1 VLIFLYGPDTYR
13 SRQKLNEIIEKYKAK
28 HKTGLNFK
36 RLDFNEKDLNEL
48 KNIASSSSMFK
59 EKKMIILE
67 NVFERKTEQLKE
79 IVEYAKKKNFEKD
92 EETAVV
98 FYEKGDPDKRTE
110 LYKFLVKNPNISQ
123 EFKPLENIKL
133 ESWIKKETEQKGGK
147 IDTQTIRKLA
157 ASVGGDLWQM
167 SQEIDKLVLFADKA
181 VIGEKEIDLLV
192 KAKIETNIF
201 NTIDALAQRNKK
213 LALRLLHQHL
223 EEGENEVYLLTM
235 FAYQFR
241 NLLIVKSLEEKGVP
255 YYELAKRTK
264 LHPFV
269 IKKTWAQMKNFS
281 LSELKKIYS
290 KLLELDIAIKTG
302 RIEPKTALD
311 ILVMGI

>member
-1 VLIFLYGPDTYR
+1 MIIFLYGTDTYR
-13 SRQKLNEIIEKYKAK
+13 SREKLNEIINKYKAK

-36 RLDFNEKDLNEL
+36 RLDFNEKDLRDL
-48 KNIASSSSMFK
+48 KEIASSSPMFK

-67 NVFERKTEQLKE
+67 NVFERKSDWMKELSEYLKKNNYAEDKE
-79 IVEYAKKKNFEKD
+79 IAL
-92 EETAVV
+92 V
-98 FYEKGDPDKRTE
+98 FYEKKDPDKRTE
-110 LYKFLVKNPNISQ
+110 LYKFLIKKPNVSQ
-123 EFKPLENIKL
+123 EFKPLENGKL
-133 ESWIKKETEQKGGK
+133 ENWVKKEIEQRGGK
-147 IDTQTIRKLA
+147 IDQQAVRKLA
-157 ASVGGDLWQM
+157 ASAGGSLWQM
-167 SQEIDKLVLFADKA
+167 SQEIDKLILFADKSA
-181 VIGEKEIDLLV
+181 IGEKEVDLLV
-192 KAKIETNIF
+192 KSKIETNIF

-213 LALRLLHQHL
+213 LALKLLHQHL

-269 IKKTWAQMKNFS
+269 IKKTWAQIKNFS
-281 LSELKKIYS
+281 LSELKKIYN

-311 ILVMGI
+311 VLVMGI